1 MSAPCPVFG
10 FEARA
15 ETRPID
21 DEDRRELWRA
31 LEAEFLEPRGLT
43 ARSLAF
49 GRVVSFAVTSEA
61 SQATDADRT
70 ALEAWARGRPEIIA
84 FDIGPLLDFAAVA

>member
-15 ETRPID
+15 EIRPID
-21 DEDRRELWRA
+21 DDDRRALWRA
-31 LEAEFLEPRGLT
+31 LEIDLLSQRGLV
-43 ARSLAF
+43 ARCLAF
-49 GRVVSFAVTSEA
+49 GGRLSFAVTSEA

-70 ALEAWARGRPEIIA
+70 ALEVWAESRPEILSMQV
-84 FDIGPLLDFAAVA
+84 GPLVDLAAVA